1 MFFFMVAL
9 NFLILAVL
17 IDFLASTALIPP
29 ALRGTNWEATWRAV
43 AGAIIFVAPALLI
56 VRQVQRASI
65 RGTAVQ
71 LSRTQFPDLYASMD
85 DFARGLGVKPTPTL
99 YLSNGNGTLNA
110 FAAQSGWT
118 NNYVVL
124 SNELFANLRDN
135 NREGTRFI
143 LGHETGHIRLHHVA
157 LWYQLVLCY
166 SQLIPILGSTLSRLR
181 EYSCDRNGA
190 ALESKGE
197 LGLILLTRRPVR
209 GGSRAAGR
217 AGRAGTPPRRFL
229 GGDRPAASIAPLD
242 RAADLAAARAG
253 PVRPRAQQ
261 RPRPPFPERRV
272 NKAGQCQPARGDA
285 SNLSGRRMLS
295 RRPGSRTATGA
306 AVRRRIHASAEEQS
320 MALADSS
327 SGYPALNVFWTII
340 EIFLWV
346 LWFWILIMIFI
357 DIFRS
362 SDLSG
367 WGKALWFLF
376 VLLIPLIGVLVYLIV
391 RGHSMQERS
400 TREAQQ
406 QDQAFRQYVQQ
417 AAGTTST
424 ADELTKLASLRDQGV
439 ITAAEFEAEKSKL
452 LST

>member
-1 MFFFMVAL
+1 MAHQAARARKLPLRHPAELPMFFFMVVL

-85 DFARGLGVKPTPTL
+85 DFARALGVKPTPTL

-124 SNELFANLRDN
+124 SNELFANLRNN

-197 LGLILLTRRPVR
+197 LGLILLT
-209 GGSRAAGR
+209 AGR
-217 AGRAGTPPRRFL
+217 YAADYVRAGELVDQGRHL
-229 GGDRPAASIAPLD
+229 GGFWVEIAQLPRSHPWTVRRIWRLHQ
-242 RAADLAAARAG
+242 LGLFG
-253 PVRPRAQQ
+253 PVPT
-261 RPRPPFPERRV
+261 
-272 NKAGQCQPARGDA
+272 D
-285 SNLSGRRMLS
+285 
-295 RRPGSRTATGA
+295 
-306 AVRRRIHASAEEQS
+306 
-320 MALADSS
+320 
-327 SGYPALNVFWTII
+327 
-340 EIFLWV
+340 
-346 LWFWILIMIFI
+346 
-357 DIFRS
+357 
-362 SDLSG
+362 
-367 WGKALWFLF
+367 
-376 VLLIPLIGVLVYLIV
+376 
-391 RGHSMQERS
+391 
-400 TREAQQ
+400 
-406 QDQAFRQYVQQ
+406 DQAQHPQNV
-417 AAGTTST
+417 
-424 ADELTKLASLRDQGV
+424 V
-439 ITAAEFEAEKSKL
+439 
-452 LST
+452 